1 MTRPSVWLSIQHEMK
16 ILLKPLLLVIVSGV
30 ALEGARADDY
40 NMIITTA
47 EGSGAFNTTLGNT
60 SVENFNSLP
69 TGANRNVSWSGV
81 GTIDAVGV
89 LNPNVYGG
97 APDANGAGATRYAVQ
112 STSGSLGGIGKT
124 TLTLNTPSSYFGLY
138 WSAGD
143 PYNVLD
149 FYNGNNLVAH
159 FTTANLMN
167 KLPSSYNGNP
177 DSLYLGQDRN
187 EKFGFINFMGS
198 AGTSWNSVV
207 FSNLGSSGFES
218 DNWTSR
224 VNGWNP
230 TVDTL
235 PGTPVELIQ
244 TSGGVQT
251 TADVTKVTVNEGG
264 ISITAKDTTSGKV
277 LSADFLAA
285 APAAPAPPM
294 TACLAFAG
302 VLLLQTLRRRTVA

>member
-1 MTRPSVWLSIQHEMK
+1 MNSCSLHYEMK
-16 ILLKPLLLVIVSGV
+16 SLSKPLLLLVASAVSLTV
-30 ALEGARADDY
+30 VRAENY

-47 EGSGAFNTTLGNT
+47 EGSGAFNTTLANT
-60 SVENFNSLP
+60 KVETFDNLP
-69 TGANRNVSWSGV
+69 TGANRGLTWSDV

-89 LNPNVYGG
+89 LNANVYGG
-97 APDANGAGATRYAVQ
+97 APNAEGTGATRYAVQ

-124 TLTLNTPSSYFGLY
+124 TLSLNTPSSYFGLY

-177 DSLYLGQDRN
+177 NSLFPGDRS

-198 AGTSWNSVV
+198 EGTSWNSIV

-251 TADVTKVTVNEGG
+251 TADVTKVTVTDGG
-264 ISITAKDTTSGKV
+264 ISITAKDTTTGKV
-277 LSADFLAA
+277 LSTDFLAA
-285 APAAPAPPM
+285 APAAPAPPV

-302 VLLLQTLRRRTVA
+302 VLLLQTLRRKTVS